1 MPDRVSV
8 PHRLRPRVVAHLATL
23 FFPGSA
29 RAAACIAYNYTLP
42 VPSRTSP
49 LRACSVAPP
58 LVCPFASGP
67 GRSHALYCTVAGAAA
82 SPVLTRPDH
91 GVLVRV
97 LAYPAC
103 HQRVTAGDA
112 FPPHAPPPARFTAL
126 PYACDRVVC
135 PSCMRRLLPTLR
147 PRRASPGAK
156 MRQHLGLAWPQ
167 RKPTVGWTPHHRH
180 DGRATPRAIPF
191 PPKHTQLK
199 DLFSPAF
206 SGEGSP
212 YLAAC
217 WAATTPW

>member
-1 MPDRVSV
+1 VSHIASV
-8 PHRLRPRVVAHLATL
+8 LAWWLIWPPCFFPAALERPRA
-23 FFPGSA
+23 
-29 RAAACIAYNYTLP
+29 LP
-42 VPSRTSP
+42 TIIPYRSLPAP
-49 LRACSVAPP
+49 LLSGPVSVAPP

-156 MRQHLGLAWPQ
+156 MRQHLGLVHGRSDSPQ
-167 RKPTVGWTPHHRH
+167 WGGHHTTGMMVVRRPGPYPSRPNTP
-180 DGRATPRAIPF
+180 
-191 PPKHTQLK
+191 
-199 DLFSPAF
+199 S
-206 SGEGSP
+206 
-212 YLAAC
+212 
-217 WAATTPW
+217 